1 MTHPNSVAAAPEL
14 VCPLLNGNENSRS
27 IGAFRGRL
35 DVRDRESCR
44 AKTCDFCFLSRRM
57 VTALQKAV
65 GPTARTESAI

>member
-14 VCPLLNGNENSRS
+14 VFPPLNGMKIPEVSVRS
-27 IGAFRGRL
+27 ADGSMFEITK
-35 DVRDRESCR
+35 SCG
-44 AKTCDFCFLSRRM
+44 AKTCDCCFLSRRM